1 MLDEKA
7 DGIAG
12 RRWDSPVTLDLRFDV
27 ASVTKLFTS
36 VAALQQ
42 VAAVLQQV
50 EAGALDLEP
59 ARRIDPLVVGN
70 EHAPDAVA

>member
-36 VAALQQ
+36 VA
-42 VAAVLQQV
+42 VLQQV